1 MTGEVSGDRPGDQS
15 KPLAGRRIV
24 VTRSRQQAGKLTA
37 ALQSLGAVVI
47 ELPLIEIIPPSSY
60 EPLDEALRHLDTYQ
74 WLIVTSAN
82 TARVLGER
90 SRHAGVPLAD
100 FKHPK
105 IIAIGSATA
114 EGLREQG
121 IDVDLIP
128 EKYVAESVLQLLSG
142 VAPGTRVLLARA
154 AVARDVIPDE
164 LNRSGASV
172 DIVDAYQTVLP
183 EGSETKAQQLFAD
196 PGYAIDAVTF
206 TSSSTVKHMIRLLAQ
221 AGIRVP
227 PPGVRA
233 ISIGPVTSVVLREYG
248 WPPAVEAV
256 QSDIAGLV
264 EAAVRLLSAPGRQ
277 R

>member
-1 MTGEVSGDRPGDQS
+1 MTGGASTGEDRPLQ
-15 KPLAGRRIV
+15 GRRIV
-24 VTRSRQQAGKLTA
+24 VTRSRQQAGKLSA
-37 ALQSLGAVVI
+37 ALHSLGAEAI
-47 ELPLIEIIPPSSY
+47 ELPLIEIVPPASY
-60 EPLDEALRHLDTYQ
+60 EPLDEALQHLDTYQ

-90 SRHAGVPLAD
+90 SRHAGVPLSD

-114 EGLREQG
+114 DGLREQG
-121 IDVDLIP
+121 IGVDLIP
-128 EKYVAESVLQLLSG
+128 EKYVAESVLQLLDG
-142 VAPGTRVLLARA
+142 VAPGTKVLLARA
-154 AVARDVIPDE
+154 SVARDVIPDE

-183 EGSETKAQQLFAD
+183 AGSELRVWELFAAT
-196 PGYAIDAVTF
+196 GSAIDAVTF
-206 TSSSTVKHMIRLLAQ
+206 TSSSTVKHMVKLLAQ
-221 AGIRVP
+221 AGIKIP

-264 EAAVRLLSAPGRQ
+264 DAAVKLLGAAGRQ
-277 R
+277 RI